1 MRAVVK
7 ALFLLF
13 FAAPVAL
20 AQVQTV
26 SRQPSPVVHAG
37 YMIQGIIGLMIV
49 LGLIWGA
56 WWIIRRTGFNRG
68 FSGVQMKV
76 VGGLAVGH
84 RERVMIV
91 EIGDQWLVLGV
102 TPHQITTLAT
112 IPKQALPEE
121 EGQSRS
127 LPFAAWLKKTMDRQ
141 KNDEKS

>member
-1 MRAVVK
+1 MRALVK
-7 ALFLLF
+7 ALFLLA
-13 FAAPVAL
+13 FAAPAAF
-20 AQVQTV
+20 AQIQPAA
-26 SRQPSPVVHAG
+26 RQPSAVTHAG

-56 WWIIRRTGFNRG
+56 WWIIRRTGFNRA

-102 TPHQITTLAT
+102 TAHQISTLAT
-112 IPKQALPEE
+112 IPRQELSEE
-121 EGQSRS
+121 EQQARS
-127 LPFAAWLKKTMDRQ
+127 LPFAAWLKKTTDRQ
-141 KNDEKS
+141 KDAEKS